1 MPALDTKL
9 IAFALGL
16 LLGIGTAHDQPAFLA
31 LAAVVFVMS
40 LMTSKR
46 NAHSANK
53 SADKGADNTK

>member
-16 LLGIGTAHDQPAFLA
+16 LLGIGTAYDQPAFLA

-40 LMTSKR
+40 LVTTKR
-46 NAHSANK
+46 NADTTSTDDTA
-53 SADKGADNTK
+53 

>member
-16 LLGIGTAHDQPAFLA
+16 LLGLGTAYNQPVFLA

-40 LMTSKR
+40 FVSKR
-46 NAHSANK
+46 RSNTTDTSSTNNAASAE
-53 SADKGADNTK
+53 

>member
-9 IAFALGL
+9 ITFALGL
-16 LLGIGTAHDQPAFLA
+16 LLGIGTAYDQPAFLA

-46 NAHSANK
+46 NTDGANTR
-53 SADKGADNTK
+53 ADKGASNTK